1 MQCRCGRERL
11 THIWRRLCVK
21 WHSDIE
27 PSAIYTL
34 FARGADRRC
43 QGKGRLPYPCRGLG
57 RLLKGAMLAQKAL
70 QGSQTKTKSCWE
82 EQKRIVFLLYHSF
95 TYLTPYKL
103 IVCALPVSCLLD
115 SPCSH
120 FGHPI
125 EVKVLAALIRELLK
139 ILLPLAFLKLA
150 IEMFSSKNNPL
161 CEHEIL

>member
-34 FARGADRRC
+34 FARGADRRG
-43 QGKGRLPYPCRGLG
+43 QGEGGPNCLPHPCRGLG
-57 RLLKGAMLAQKAL
+57 LFKGAMSAQEAL

-82 EQKRIVFLLYHSF
+82 EQKRIVFLSYHSF
-95 TYLTPYKL
+95 TYLTPYNL
-103 IVCALPVSCLLD
+103 IVCALPASCLLD
-115 SPCSH
+115 SPSSH

-125 EVKVLAALIRELLK
+125 EVKVLSFDTR
-139 ILLPLAFLKLA
+139 AF
-150 IEMFSSKNNPL
+150 NNPATTCL
-161 CEHEIL
+161 PKIGHRNVFI